1 MEPHQSRTSSFPHL
15 QGAQLPSQP
24 SHVPSRTASSTP
36 VSSPGLFSATVSR
49 LNMIPPQH
57 MSEGAPAA
65 SASRAESPFLH
76 PLQTRKVRETSTA
89 TVDRDFTTGRKHINQ
104 YEVMEEIGRGQHG
117 KVKRARNTHTGE
129 TVAIKII
136 PRYSKKRRLG
146 KVTAEDPQRNTK
158 REIAILKKIRHAN
171 VVALLEVIDDPE
183 LEKIYMVL
191 EHVEHGEITWR
202 KKGLPRICDLER
214 RMIEKS
220 TRGESIVAEEEELC
234 SLQRKRAKTEVK
246 RMKTAA
252 KAQTDSGD
260 YWSLEYGASFDDD
273 EPEPSLPRS
282 RAVSQAPS
290 RTQSSRSLSRS
301 QAAQAESV
309 PIPSHGYADTD
320 VASSPPTLEGTM
332 YGAYADDQGG
342 SSTLRARSPSMADS
356 IISHMSSVDFAT
368 PPHDPFVDD
377 FSYVPCFTIENARSA
392 FRDTILGLEYLHY
405 NGVVHR
411 DIKPAN
417 LLWTKD
423 FKVKISDFGV
433 SYFGRPIR
441 EGEPDDLVSESEA
454 LDFDDDRELSKT
466 VGTPAFFAPELC
478 YTDVDNLDKEPP
490 RVSEQIDIWSLGVT
504 LYCIIFARIP
514 FMAEDEYSMFKK
526 IAKEDA
532 FIPRRRLRPVFPF
545 TDPSKVSLYKRVN
558 SEPYRDDDDPAYE
571 DIEDDLFDLLRRM
584 LTRNPDDRIRL
595 RDVKSHPWVV
605 RGVPHAWIDETDPSR
620 KMSGK
625 QIEVDEKEIGRAVVP
640 LTFLERAKSA
650 VKKAVGKVMHHKRD
664 HDDGASAASR
674 RRADSSVASSAGDSA
689 SNQPSAYP
697 RDIRRKSIR
706 PDDYFATV
714 TQVQQTEHPLSQ
726 SVTASPLES
735 PQSLSSPLC
744 MSLGRKPSI
753 HANELL
759 PDYHP
764 DSSDAPSFG
773 PAKPPPPKRHS
784 HARSIGSSF
793 LSLTPSLQ
801 EYRVAHT
808 VPPSPGITGI
818 VDEVARLSGARKGRE
833 ASISSDDCSRAKSMD
848 RAGLVF
854 PNVDKHAGAMVALS
868 TAVAPGS
875 MQQPPRSPRHTRSID
890 LVAVRENSTHSLG
903 FMPRLSSAYHHHMYH
918 HKSYLGIK
926 QNDRILTALRL
937 DTATHKSDSEPS
949 TARSTT
955 PLSFRS
961 PFEDPEGQADTH
973 RHQQQ
978 PIEQPS
984 PVRPA
989 MLKTE
994 PSRVPCPP
1002 SPTDDGM
1009 SQEGHSQPPSR
1020 EETMS
1025 MAVSSSVTS
1034 FGAIATP
1041 MTSPSV
1047 VASPLCHT
1055 APTNSREKVDV
1066 MPAYQSDPSLPAL
1079 MSGAS
1084 SVSADVEG
1092 DFLGNPG
1099 IVSRSSLLATTDSL
1113 TPPAPGKETLTEFPL
1128 DHHTDSETVAVRI
1141 DPAPAVGTK
1150 GARPRRSVSLSAS
1163 ASGGKYD
1170 DDSDSDDDGLMFMA
1184 KSKKKAAPKKLPS
1197 PPPQVSHPHHA
1208 PLGGLALAA
1217 RRRDTNTSIGST
1229 ETAKKIDVHGE
1240 SFSG

>member
-1 MEPHQSRTSSFPHL
+1 M
-15 QGAQLPSQP
+15 
-24 SHVPSRTASSTP
+24 
-36 VSSPGLFSATVSR
+36 SSPGFFSPTVSR
-49 LNMIPPQH
+49 LNMLPPQH
-57 MSEGAPAA
+57 MSEGTPAA

-129 TVAIKII
+129 SVAIKII

-158 REIAILKKIRHAN
+158 REIAILKKIRHPN

-191 EHVEHGEITWR
+191 EHVELGEITWR

-214 RMIEKS
+214 RMFEKS
-220 TRGESIVAEEEELC
+220 ARGESIAAEEEELR
-234 SLQRKRAKTEVK
+234 SLQWKRAKTEVK
-246 RMKTAA
+246 RMKTVA
-252 KAQTDSGD
+252 KAQRDSGD

-273 EPEPSLPRS
+273 EPETSLPRS

-290 RTQSSRSLSRS
+290 RTQSTRSLSRF
-301 QAAQAESV
+301 QAAPQPQPEAV
-309 PIPSHGYADTD
+309 PIPGHGYADTD

-332 YGAYADDQGG
+332 YGAYADEQGG

-423 FKVKISDFGV
+423 FRVKISDFGV

-514 FMAEDEYSMFKK
+514 FLAEDEYAMFKK

-558 SEPYRDDDDPAYE
+558 DEPYRDDDDPAYE
-571 DIEDDLFDLLRRM
+571 DIEDDLHDLLRRM
-584 LTRNPDDRIRL
+584 LTRNPDHRIRL

-664 HDDGASAASR
+664 HDDGASASVSR
-674 RRADSSVASSAGDSA
+674 RRADSSVASSAGDSG
-689 SNQPSAYP
+689 SNAPSSAYP

-714 TQVQQTEHPLSQ
+714 TQQQQQQQQQQAEHPLSQ
-726 SVTASPLES
+726 SVTASPLAS
-735 PQSLSSPLC
+735 PQSFSPTLS
-744 MSLGRKPSI
+744 MSLGRKPSK
-753 HANELL
+753 HGNELL
-759 PDYHP
+759 PEHHP

-773 PAKPPPPKRHS
+773 PAKPPPPPKRHS
-784 HARSIGSSF
+784 HAHSIGSSF
-793 LSLTPSLQ
+793 LNLTPSLQ

-808 VPPSPGITGI
+808 VPPSPGIAGI

-833 ASISSDDCSRAKSMD
+833 AYISFDDCSRARSMD

-868 TAVAPGS
+868 NAVAPGS
-875 MQQPPRSPRHTRSID
+875 MQQPLRSPRHTRSID
-890 LVAVRENSTHSLG
+890 LVAVRENPSHSLS
-903 FMPRLSSAYHHHMYH
+903 FMPRLSSTYHHMHH
-918 HKSYLGIK
+918 HKPYLGTK
-926 QNDRILTALRL
+926 HNDRPFTALRV
-937 DTATHKSDSEPS
+937 DTATQKQDSEPS
-949 TARSTT
+949 TARSAT

-961 PFEDPEGQADTH
+961 PIEAVESQVDTC
-973 RHQQQ
+973 RQQRQ
-978 PIEQPS
+978 QEPQEQPLA
-984 PVRPA
+984 VRPA
-989 MLKTE
+989 ILKSE
-994 PSRVPCPP
+994 PSSVPCPP

-1047 VASPLCHT
+1047 VTSPLCYT
-1055 APTNSREKVDV
+1055 VPTNSREKVDV

-1113 TPPAPGKETLTEFPL
+1113 TPPAPGKEALTEFPL
-1128 DHHTDSETVAVRI
+1128 EPHTDSEITGAIAVHI
-1141 DPAPAVGTK
+1141 DPAPGLGTK
-1150 GARPRRSVSLSAS
+1150 GARLRRSASLSAS
-1163 ASGGKYD
+1163 ASSGKHD
-1170 DDSDSDDDGLMFMA
+1170 DDSDSDDGLMFMA
-1184 KSKKKAAPKKLPS
+1184 KSKKKKAVAKKFPS
-1197 PPPQVSHPHHA
+1197 PPLQASQPHHV
-1208 PLGGLALAA
+1208 PLGSLALAA

-1229 ETAKKIDVHGE
+1229 ETAKKIDVYGD
-1240 SFSG
+1240 SYSG